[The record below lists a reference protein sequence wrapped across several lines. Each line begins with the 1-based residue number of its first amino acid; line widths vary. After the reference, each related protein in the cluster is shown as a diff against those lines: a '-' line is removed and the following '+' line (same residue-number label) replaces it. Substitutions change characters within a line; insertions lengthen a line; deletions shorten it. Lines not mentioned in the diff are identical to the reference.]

1 MDPVVVSRE
10 HAVELSR
17 LRRLFRENADGQEQL
32 KIWER
37 DFIRQSSFVPGDPQA
52 TAWNEGKRYF
62 VLQLL
67 DALDLAEQPMA
78 VEEPVKEEAVYG

>member
-1 MDPVVVSRE
+1 MDAVVVSRE